1 MTGGSRA
8 RVLAVAALVAIA
20 GGAALAC
27 SHDCV
32 LPLASSGCAAT
43 LDGQVQASTSGM
55 FAYGCPRSGA
65 CGSYQVWMS
74 SPGTGSLVCIYDS
87 GGQRLVSATT
97 CTDYTYY
104 CDGTQAC
111 LSGGAAVDLGK
122 SCDVFSLPE
131 QACAT
136 RD

>member
-43 LDGQVQASTSGM
+43 FDGQVQASMSA
-55 FAYGCPRSGA
+55 FSNFDCPRSGA
-65 CGSYQVWMS
+65 CGTYQVWMT
-74 SPGTGSLVCIYDS
+74 PAGTGTLVCVYDAS
-87 GGQRLVSATT
+87 GQRLVSATT
-97 CTDYTYY
+97 CTDVNSY
-104 CDGTQAC
+104 CDGTQYC